1 MDRQRL
7 INLIAAISAV
17 TVFGF
22 ALGLMFPL
30 LSLIMEKHGVPSQV
44 IGYNAAM
51 QPLGILVAGFLVPY
65 LTSRLGTR
73 RVAIT
78 AALLTAAIILTYPF
92 LPIYWAWFVMRFI
105 QGFTVGTL
113 FTVSEAWVVEAAY
126 GPASS
131 RIMALYASILSL
143 SFSLGPALISF
154 TGIETILPFF
164 IGAAFLAAST
174 IPMFFYRSTGSLVP
188 ESGERQLSII
198 GFARLAPILIS
209 AVTLFA
215 VIDAA
220 YLGLM
225 PVYGVKKGF
234 DQQIAALMLTAF
246 IVGNAGLQFPIGWIA
261 DRWSKRGM
269 MVVCAFT
276 TVIGSILI
284 PSAFG
289 TWMLWPVLVVTG
301 ATSAGIYTMALAELS
316 ERFSGSELVA
326 GTAAF
331 STTWGGG
338 ALVGALIGGWAMDR
352 FGPDGLPYATAVVFA
367 AFVVAIAAR
376 TASAGRAARRV

>member
-1 MDRQRL
+1 MDRQRW
-7 INLIAAISAV
+7 INLLAAISAV

-51 QPLGILVAGFLVPY
+51 QPLGILVAGFLVPL

-78 AALLTAAIILTYPF
+78 AAILTAAIILTYPF
-92 LPIYWAWFVMRFI
+92 LPIYWAWFAMRFI

-113 FTVSEAWVVEAAY
+113 FTVSEAWVVEAAS
-126 GPASS
+126 GPARS

-154 TGIETILPFF
+154 TGIDTMLPFL

-174 IPMFFYRSTGSLVP
+174 IPMFFYRASVSLVP
-188 ESGERQLSII
+188 ESGERQLSIV
-198 GFARLAPILIS
+198 GFARLAPILIG
-209 AVTLFA
+209 AVALFA

-234 DQQIAALMLTAF
+234 DREVAALMLTAF
-246 IVGNAGLQFPIGWIA
+246 IVGNAGLQLPIGWIA

-269 MVVCAFT
+269 MVVCALM

-284 PSAFG
+284 PTAFG

-316 ERFSGSELVA
+316 ERFAGSELVA

-367 AFVVAIAAR
+367 AFIVAI
-376 TASAGRAARRV
+376 AGRAASVRRAA

>member
-1 MDRQRL
+1 MDRQRW
-7 INLIAAISAV
+7 INLFAAISAV

-22 ALGLMFPL
+22 ALGLVFPL
-30 LSLIMEKHGVPSQV
+30 LSLVMEKHGVPPQV
-44 IGYNAAM
+44 IGFNTAM
-51 QPLGILVAGFLVPY
+51 QPLGILVSGFLVPH

-73 RVAIT
+73 PVAII
-78 AALLTAAIILTYPF
+78 AAFLTAAIIVAYPF
-92 LPIYWAWFVMRFI
+92 TPIYWAWFVLRFLH
-105 QGFTVGTL
+105 GLAVGAL
-113 FTVSEAWVVEAAY
+113 FTVSEAWVVEAAF
-126 GPASS
+126 GPARS
-131 RIMALYASILSL
+131 RIMALYASILSV
-143 SFSLGPALISF
+143 SFGLGPALISF
-154 TGIETILPFF
+154 TGIETVLPFL
-164 IGAAFLAAST
+164 IGAGFLAAST
-174 IPMFFYRSTGSLVP
+174 IPMFYYRSIGTLVP
-188 ESGERQLSII
+188 ETGERQLSIL

-234 DQQIAALMLTAF
+234 DQEAAALMLTAF
-246 IVGNAGLQFPIGWIA
+246 IVGNAALQFPIGWIA
-261 DRWSKRGM
+261 DHWSKRGM
-269 MVVCAFT
+269 MAVCAFT
-276 TVIGSILI
+276 TVIGSALI

-301 ATSAGIYTMALAELS
+301 ATSAGIYTMALAELGD
-316 ERFSGSELVA
+316 RFSGNELVA

-376 TASAGRAARRV
+376 TASARRT

>member
-1 MDRQRL
+1 MDRQRW
-7 INLIAAISAV
+7 INLFAAISAV

-22 ALGLMFPL
+22 ALGLVFPL
-30 LSLIMEKHGVPSQV
+30 LSLVMEKHGVPPKV
-44 IGYNAAM
+44 IGINTAM
-51 QPLGILVAGFLVPY
+51 QPLGILVSGFLVPH

-73 RVAIT
+73 PVAIV
-78 AALLTAAIILTYPF
+78 AAFLTAAIIVAYPF
-92 LPIYWAWFVMRFI
+92 TPIYWAWFVLRFLH
-105 QGFTVGTL
+105 GLAVGAL
-113 FTVSEAWVVEAAY
+113 FTVSEAWVVEAAF
-126 GPASS
+126 GPARS
-131 RIMALYASILSL
+131 RIMALYASILSV
-143 SFSLGPALISF
+143 SFGLGSALISF

-164 IGAAFLAAST
+164 IGAGFLAAST
-174 IPMFFYRSTGSLVP
+174 IPMFYYRSIGTLVP
-188 ESGERQLSII
+188 ETGERQLSIL

-234 DQQIAALMLTAF
+234 DQETAALMLTAF
-246 IVGNAGLQFPIGWIA
+246 IIGNAGLQFPIGWIA
-261 DRWSKRGM
+261 DHWSKRGM

-276 TVIGSILI
+276 TVIGSALI

-289 TWMLWPVLVVTG
+289 TWLLWPVLVVTG
-301 ATSAGIYTMALAELS
+301 ATSAGIYTMALAELG
-316 ERFSGSELVA
+316 ERFSGNELVA

-331 STTWGGG
+331 STTWGAG

-352 FGPDGLPYATAVVFA
+352 FGPDGLPYATAMVFA

-376 TASAGRAARRV
+376 TASAGRAARRA

>member
-1 MDRQRL
+1 MDRQRW
-7 INLIAAISAV
+7 INLVAAISAV

-30 LSLIMEKHGVPSQV
+30 LSLIMEKRGVPSQV

-51 QPLGILVAGFLVPY
+51 QPLGILIAGFLVPY

-78 AALLTAAIILTYPF
+78 AAFLTAAIILTYPF

-105 QGFTVGTL
+105 QGITVGTL

-126 GPASS
+126 GPARS

-143 SFSLGPALISF
+143 SFGLGPTLISF
-154 TGIETILPFF
+154 TGIETVLPFF

-174 IPMFFYRSTGSLVP
+174 IPMFLYRPTGTFMP
-188 ESGERQLSII
+188 ETGEHQLSIL

-234 DQQIAALMLTAF
+234 DQEIAALMLTAF

-261 DRWSKRGM
+261 DHWSKRGM

-276 TVIGSILI
+276 TVIGSALI

-289 TWMLWPVLVVTG
+289 TWLLWPVLIVTG
-301 ATSAGIYTMALAELS
+301 ATSAGIYTMALAELGD
-316 ERFSGSELVA
+316 RFSGNELVA

-367 AFVVAIAAR
+367 AFVLAIAAR
-376 TASAGRAARRV
+376 TASTRRA

>member
-1 MDRQRL
+1 MDRQRW
-7 INLIAAISAV
+7 INLLAAISAV

-51 QPLGILVAGFLVPY
+51 QPLGILVAGFLVPL

-78 AALLTAAIILTYPF
+78 AAIVTAAIILTYPF
-92 LPIYWAWFVMRFI
+92 LPIYWAWFAMRFI

-113 FTVSEAWVVEAAY
+113 FTVSEAWVVEAAS
-126 GPASS
+126 GPARS

-154 TGIETILPFF
+154 TGVDTMLPFL

-174 IPMFFYRSTGSLVP
+174 IPMFFYRASVSLVP
-188 ESGERQLSII
+188 ESGERQLSIV
-198 GFARLAPILIS
+198 GFARLAPILIG
-209 AVTLFA
+209 AVALFA

-234 DQQIAALMLTAF
+234 DREVAALMLTAF
-246 IVGNAGLQFPIGWIA
+246 IVGNAGLQLPIGWIA

-269 MVVCAFT
+269 MVVCALM

-284 PSAFG
+284 PTAFG
-289 TWMLWPVLVVTG
+289 TWTLWPVLVVTG

-367 AFVVAIAAR
+367 AFIVAIA
-376 TASAGRAARRV
+376 GRAYFSAQAPRRA

>member
-1 MDRQRL
+1 MDRQRW
-7 INLIAAISAV
+7 INLFAAISAV

-22 ALGLMFPL
+22 ALGLIFPL
-30 LSLIMEKHGVPSQV
+30 LSLVMEKHGVPPKV
-44 IGYNAAM
+44 IGLNTAM
-51 QPLGILVAGFLVPY
+51 QPLGILVSGFLVPH

-73 RVAIT
+73 PVAII
-78 AALLTAAIILTYPF
+78 AAFLTATIIVAYPF
-92 LPIYWAWFVMRFI
+92 TPIYWAWFVLRFLH
-105 QGFTVGTL
+105 GLAVGAL
-113 FTVSEAWVVEAAY
+113 FTVSEAWVVEAAF
-126 GPASS
+126 GPARS
-131 RIMALYASILSL
+131 RIMALYASILSV
-143 SFSLGPALISF
+143 SFGLGSALISF
-154 TGIETILPFF
+154 TGIETVLPFF
-164 IGAAFLAAST
+164 IGAGFLAAST
-174 IPMFFYRSTGSLVP
+174 IPMFYYRSIGTLVP
-188 ESGERQLSII
+188 ETGERQLSIL

-225 PVYGVKKGF
+225 PVYGVKKGL
-234 DQQIAALMLTAF
+234 DQETAALMLTAF
-246 IVGNAGLQFPIGWIA
+246 IVGNAALQFPIGWIA
-261 DRWSKRGM
+261 DHWSKRGM

-276 TVIGSILI
+276 TVIGSALI
-284 PSAFG
+284 HSAFG

-301 ATSAGIYTMALAELS
+301 ATSAGIYTMALAELGD
-316 ERFSGSELVA
+316 RFSGNELVA

-331 STTWGGG
+331 STTWGAG

-376 TASAGRAARRV
+376 TASAGRAARRT

>member
-1 MDRQRL
+1 MARQRL

-78 AALLTAAIILTYPF
+78 AAFLTAAIILTYPF

-126 GPASS
+126 GPARS

-174 IPMFFYRSTGSLVP
+174 IPMFFYRATGSLVP

-225 PVYGVKKGF
+225 PVYGVKKGL
-234 DQQIAALMLTAF
+234 DRETAALMLTAF

-269 MVVCAFT
+269 MVVCAFV
-276 TVIGSILI
+276 TVIGLI

-289 TWMLWPVLVVTG
+289 SWMLWPVLVVTG

-367 AFVVAIAAR
+367 VFVVAIAAR
-376 TASAGRAARRV
+376 TYFSARAPRRA

>member
-1 MDRQRL
+1 MDRQRW
-7 INLIAAISAV
+7 INLFAAISAV

-22 ALGLMFPL
+22 ALGLIFPL
-30 LSLIMEKHGVPSQV
+30 LSLVMEKHGVPPKV
-44 IGYNAAM
+44 IGLNTAM
-51 QPLGILVAGFLVPY
+51 QPLGILVSGFLVPH

-73 RVAIT
+73 PVAII
-78 AALLTAAIILTYPF
+78 AAFLTATIIVAYPF
-92 LPIYWAWFVMRFI
+92 TPIYWAWFVLRFLH
-105 QGFTVGTL
+105 GLAVGAL
-113 FTVSEAWVVEAAY
+113 FTVSEAWVVEAAF
-126 GPASS
+126 GPARS
-131 RIMALYASILSL
+131 RIMALYASILSV
-143 SFSLGPALISF
+143 SFGLGSALISF
-154 TGIETILPFF
+154 TGIETVLPFF
-164 IGAAFLAAST
+164 IGAGFLAAST
-174 IPMFFYRSTGSLVP
+174 IPMFYYRSIGTLVP
-188 ESGERQLSII
+188 ETGERQLSIL

-225 PVYGVKKGF
+225 PVYGVKKGL
-234 DQQIAALMLTAF
+234 DQETAALMLTAF
-246 IVGNAGLQFPIGWIA
+246 IVGNAALQFPIGWIA
-261 DRWSKRGM
+261 DHWSKRGM

-276 TVIGSILI
+276 TVIGSALI

-301 ATSAGIYTMALAELS
+301 ATSAGIYTMALAELGD
-316 ERFSGSELVA
+316 RFSGNELVA

-331 STTWGGG
+331 STTWGAG

-376 TASAGRAARRV
+376 TASAGRAARRT

>member
-1 MDRQRL
+1 MDRQRW
-7 INLIAAISAV
+7 INLFAAISAV

-22 ALGLMFPL
+22 ALGLVFPL
-30 LSLIMEKHGVPSQV
+30 LSLVMEKHGVPPKV
-44 IGYNAAM
+44 IGLNTAM
-51 QPLGILVAGFLVPY
+51 QPLGILVSGFVVPH

-73 RVAIT
+73 PVAII
-78 AALLTAAIILTYPF
+78 AAFLTAAIIVTYPF
-92 LPIYWAWFVMRFI
+92 TPIYWAWFVLRFLH
-105 QGFTVGTL
+105 GLAVGAL
-113 FTVSEAWVVEAAY
+113 FTVSEAWVVEAAF
-126 GPASS
+126 GPARS
-131 RIMALYASILSL
+131 RIMALYASILSV
-143 SFSLGPALISF
+143 SFGLGSALISF

-164 IGAAFLAAST
+164 IGAGFLAAST
-174 IPMFFYRSTGSLVP
+174 IPMFYYRSIGTLVP
-188 ESGERQLSII
+188 ETGERQLSIL

-225 PVYGVKKGF
+225 PVYGVKKGL
-234 DQQIAALMLTAF
+234 DQETAALMLTAF
-246 IVGNAGLQFPIGWIA
+246 IVGNAALQFPIGWIA
-261 DRWSKRGM
+261 DHWSKRGM

-276 TVIGSILI
+276 TVIGSALI

-301 ATSAGIYTMALAELS
+301 ATSAGIYTMALAELGD
-316 ERFSGSELVA
+316 RFSGNELVA

-331 STTWGGG
+331 STTWGAG

-367 AFVVAIAAR
+367 AFVVAIAVR
-376 TASAGRAARRV
+376 TASAGRAARRT

>member
-1 MDRQRL
+1 MDRQRW
-7 INLIAAISAV
+7 INLFAAISAV

-22 ALGLMFPL
+22 ALGLIFPL
-30 LSLIMEKHGVPSQV
+30 LSLVMEKHGVPPQV
-44 IGYNAAM
+44 IGFNTAM
-51 QPLGILVAGFLVPY
+51 QPLGILVSGFLVPH

-73 RVAIT
+73 PVAIV
-78 AALLTAAIILTYPF
+78 AAFLTATIIVAYPF
-92 LPIYWAWFVMRFI
+92 TPIYWAWFVLRFLH
-105 QGFTVGTL
+105 GLAVGAL
-113 FTVSEAWVVEAAY
+113 FTVSEAWVVEAAF
-126 GPASS
+126 GPARS
-131 RIMALYASILSL
+131 RIMALYASILSV
-143 SFSLGPALISF
+143 SFGLGSALISF
-154 TGIETILPFF
+154 TGIETVLPFF
-164 IGAAFLAAST
+164 IGAGFLAAST
-174 IPMFFYRSTGSLVP
+174 IPMFYYRSISTLVP
-188 ESGERQLSII
+188 ESGERQLSIL

-225 PVYGVKKGF
+225 PVYGVKKGL
-234 DQQIAALMLTAF
+234 DQETAALMLTAF
-246 IVGNAGLQFPIGWIA
+246 IVGNAALQFPIGWIA
-261 DRWSKRGM
+261 DHWSKRGM
-269 MVVCAFT
+269 MAVCAFT
-276 TVIGSILI
+276 TVIGSALI

-301 ATSAGIYTMALAELS
+301 ATSAGIYTMALAELGD
-316 ERFSGSELVA
+316 RFSGNELVA

-376 TASAGRAARRV
+376 TASTRRV